1 MTEPASAT
9 RRRFVLE
16 TPDTVV
22 RRLPDIGKLMIIG
35 KRNGVTHERI
45 GPVEHV
51 EEDGA
56 FLVCRGKDHDS
67 RLDPRLVSAVVIDT
81 SSVMQDQVYPR
92 IDFNGADGVPV
103 FSVVG
108 FGGLEPFE
116 AALAGLS
123 TEVDPVERPKAE
135 RNERAEVSTD
145 DPGLTPLNAAL
156 ASAATIIIAFDQL
169 GFSQRWSGV
178 VEKVSPA
185 MGFIN
190 VMTSDFH
197 LHLLGGTV
205 SRWQEEATEDE
216 AVLVAYSKD
225 ERPTGLT
232 LRAKTAA
239 AFRPAN

>member
-1 MTEPASAT
+1 MTEPSAAT
-9 RRRFVLE
+9 RRFVRE
-16 TPDTVV
+16 TPDAVV

-35 KRNGVTHERI
+35 KRNGATHERI
-45 GPVEHV
+45 GPVDRV
-51 EEDGA
+51 EDDGA
-56 FLVCRGKDHDS
+56 FLVCRGQDHDS
-67 RLDPRLVSAVVIDT
+67 RIDPRLVSAIVIDT

-92 IDFNGADGVPV
+92 LDFNGADGEPV

-123 TEVDPVERPKAE
+123 TEIDPDDRPKAD
-135 RNERAEVSTD
+135 RPERAEVATD
-145 DPGLTPLNAAL
+145 DPGLAPLNAAL
-156 ASAATIIIAFDQL
+156 ASAETIVIAFDQP
-169 GFSQRWSGV
+169 GFSQRWSGAV
-178 VEKVSPA
+178 PKVSPA

-205 SRWQEEATEDE
+205 SRWQEELTGDGV
-216 AVLVAYSKD
+216 VLVAYDKD
-225 ERPTGLT
+225 QHPTGLS
-232 LRAKTAA
+232 LHARTAA

>member
-1 MTEPASAT
+1 MTEPTAT
-9 RRRFVLE
+9 TRRFVLE

-45 GPVEHV
+45 GPVERV
-51 EEDGA
+51 EDEGG
-56 FLVCRGKDHDS
+56 FLACRGQDHDS
-67 RLDPRLVSAVVIDT
+67 RLDPRLVSVIVIDT

-92 IDFNGADGVPV
+92 LDFNGTDGEPV
-103 FSVVG
+103 FSIVG

-123 TEVDPVERPKAE
+123 TEIDPVDRPKAG
-135 RNERAEVSTD
+135 RPERAEVATD
-145 DPGLTPLNAAL
+145 DPGLAPLNAAL
-156 ASAATIIIAFDQL
+156 ASSETIVIAFDQP
-169 GFSQRWSGV
+169 GFSQRWSGIV
-178 VEKVSPA
+178 QKVSPA

-205 SRWQEEATEDE
+205 SRWREELKDDGI
-216 AVLVAYSKD
+216 VLVAYDKD
-225 ERPTGLT
+225 ERPTGLS
-232 LRAKTAA
+232 LHAKTAA
-239 AFRPAN
+239 AFRSAN

>member
-1 MTEPASAT
+1 MTDPASAT
-9 RRRFVLE
+9 RRFVLE

-51 EEDGA
+51 EDDGA
-56 FLVCRGKDHDS
+56 FLVCRGQDHDS
-67 RLDPRLVSAVVIDT
+67 RLDPQLVATVVIDT
-81 SSVMQDQVYPR
+81 SSVMQEQVYPR
-92 IDFNGADGVPV
+92 LDFNGADGEPV

-116 AALAGLS
+116 TALAGLS

-135 RNERAEVSTD
+135 RTERADVATD
-145 DPGLTPLNAAL
+145 DPGLVPLNAAL
-156 ASAATIIIAFDQL
+156 ASAETIVIAFDQP

-178 VEKVSPA
+178 VPKVSPA

-216 AVLVAYSKD
+216 VVLAAYGKD